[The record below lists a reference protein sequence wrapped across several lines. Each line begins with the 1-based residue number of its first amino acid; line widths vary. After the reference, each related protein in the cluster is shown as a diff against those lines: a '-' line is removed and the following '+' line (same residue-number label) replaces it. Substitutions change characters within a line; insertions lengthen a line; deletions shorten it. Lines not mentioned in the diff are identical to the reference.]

1 MENGF
6 IIENGIMTGYRGP
19 GGDVSVP
26 EGVAHI
32 GSEAFSGCAE
42 IERIAFP
49 SSLETIGDYAFMGC
63 SGLTELIFPKGLR
76 FIDRSA
82 FSRCTG
88 LKRLK
93 LPEKLTG
100 LGEFAFSGCRGLTE
114 LTLPAGLARIDR
126 SAFSQCRGLTRIAL
140 PEALERLEQ
149 SVFFGCVKL
158 REVEIPGEM
167 RAVDAGAFT
176 GCDSLTRISVAPD
189 NAWLKDIGGVL
200 YSRDGTRLLLCPGG
214 LQEIAVPEGV
224 TEIGPLAFCDN
235 RNLDRVTLPSGLR
248 TIGAAAFR
256 GCAEL
261 AEIALPEG
269 LQSIGEAAFESCKRL
284 RRLALPDS
292 VAEIGDSALRNCPEM
307 QWMKLPEGVPFSL
320 GWFCAPHDSEHR
332 SADKTIVPFANTRR
346 IGEIGSDMGA
356 RRAALG
362 FIRAELDGV
371 RTAEE
376 IARGYTDYIRAHG
389 ASFREELLAGDDI
402 LAWMTERRMI
412 PPEDVEGLLS
422 EASERGNAAASVLL
436 LDYQNKITLQAPTPG
451 GELET
456 RFAALENAF

>member
-6 IIENGIMTGYRGP
+6 TIENGILTGYRGP

-32 GSEAFSGCAE
+32 GSEAFSGCTE

-49 SSLETIGDYAFMGC
+49 ASLETIGDYAFMGC
-63 SGLTELIFPKGLR
+63 RGLTELRFPEGLR

-88 LKRLK
+88 LKKLN
-93 LPEKLTG
+93 LPESLTG
-100 LGEFAFSGCRGLTE
+100 LGEFAFSGCSGLTE
-114 LTLPAGLARIDR
+114 VALPDGLARIDR
-126 SAFSQCRGLTRIAL
+126 SAFSQCRGLTCVAL

-149 SVFFGCVKL
+149 SVFFGCIKL
-158 REVEIPGEM
+158 REAVIPRGLRE
-167 RAVDAGAFT
+167 VDAGAFA
-176 GCDSLTRISVAPD
+176 GCDSLTRISVDPE
-189 NAWLKDIGGVL
+189 NAWLKDIDGVL

-214 LQEIAVPEGV
+214 LQEAAVAEGV
-224 TEIGPLAFCDN
+224 TEIGPRAFCDN
-235 RNLDRVTLPSGLR
+235 RSLDSAALPSGLQ

-261 AEIALPEG
+261 EDIALPEG
-269 LQSIGEAAFESCKRL
+269 LQSLGESAFENCKRL

-292 VAEIGDSALRNCPEM
+292 VTEIGEGAFRNCPAL
-307 QWMKLPEGVPFSL
+307 QWLKLPGGLPFSL
-320 GWFCAPHDSEHR
+320 GWFCAPHDTECR
-332 SADKTIVPFANTRR
+332 SADRTIVPFANTRP

-356 RRAALG
+356 RRAVLG

-371 RTAEE
+371 YTAEE
-376 IARGYTDYIRAHG
+376 IARGYTAYIRAHG
-389 ASFREELLAGDDI
+389 ASFREEMLSGDDI
-402 LAWMTERRMI
+402 LSWMTERRMI
-412 PPEDVEGLLS
+412 PPEDVEGLLA
-422 EASERGNAAASVLL
+422 EASERGNAAASVML
-436 LDYQNKITLQAPTPG
+436 LDYQNRIALQAPAPG
-451 GELET
+451 GELDA